1 MAHLEA
7 LIMKWSEQAWK
18 EAEPVYRRILELDFV
33 RELTAGTLDREK
45 FLFYIRQDALY
56 LVGFGKALAGIAAK
70 LDNVE
75 HSQAFLAF
83 AGECMAI
90 ERALHESYLGGE
102 KLQDLIEPS
111 PTCLLYTSY
120 ILKQVYDAPLEVAMA
135 AVLPCF
141 WVYKEVGDHILSRRK
156 INGNPYQA
164 WIDTYGGEEFAV
176 AVKKAI
182 DICDGAAASCTEA
195 RRQAMT
201 EAYVLCTKMEW
212 MFWDSAWKQEAW
224 PV

>member
-1 MAHLEA
+1 
-7 LIMKWSEQAWK
+7 MKWSEEAWK
-18 EAEPVYRRILELDFV
+18 AAKPAYTRILELDFV
-33 RELTAGTLDREK
+33 RELMAGTLSRER

-70 LDNVE
+70 LENVE

-83 AGECMAI
+83 AGECMAV
-90 ERALHESYLGGE
+90 ERALHEVYLGKE
-102 KLQDLIEPS
+102 KLPGRIEPT

-120 ILKQVYDAPLEVAMA
+120 ILKQLHDAPLEVAMA

-141 WVYKEVGDHILSRRK
+141 WVYKEVGDHIVANQNK
-156 INGNPYQA
+156 NNNPYQA
-164 WIDTYGGEEFAV
+164 WIDTYGGDEFSGAV
-176 AVKKAI
+176 ERALAL
-182 DICDGAAASCTEA
+182 CDEAAAACTPEQ
-195 RRQAMT
+195 RRAMT

-212 MFWDSAWKQEAW
+212 MFWDSAWKLETW

>member
-1 MAHLEA
+1 MR
-7 LIMKWSEQAWK
+7 WSEQAWQ
-18 EAEPVYRRILELDFV
+18 AAAPVFARILELDFV
-33 RELTAGTLDREK
+33 RELMSGALSREK

-56 LVGFGKALAGIAAK
+56 LAGFGKALAGIASR
-70 LDNVE
+70 LDKAE

-83 AGECMAI
+83 AGECMAV
-90 ERALHESYLGGE
+90 ERALHESYLGGV
-102 KLQDLIEPS
+102 QDQERIEPS

-120 ILKQVYDAPLEVAMA
+120 ILKQVYDAPLEVALA

-141 WVYKEVGDHILSRRK
+141 WVYKEVGEHILAKQSR
-156 INGNPYQA
+156 NGNPYQA
-164 WIDTYGGEEFAV
+164 WIDTYGGDEFAA
-176 AVKKAI
+176 AVRKAI
-182 DICDGAAASCTEA
+182 AICDEAAESCTEA
-195 RRQAMT
+195 RRLAMT